1 MMTPWGDDSLAAM
14 AIDNR
19 LFEEIAIGD
28 TARATR
34 VCTAQE
40 LRAFALAGAS
50 PVMLPAA
57 GDTTSPAPEESL
69 APANWLAEQ
78 FARLIAMR
86 LPGPG
91 ARLRAQSLTYRRA
104 LAPGDEI
111 RLEVRV
117 LEKRAPSMLVLQLHA
132 ASAAGEALAEGIAE
146 VLACEQRRSL
156 SGAPAPEVLIHRHGH
171 GNRLLAACAGLP
183 ALPTAVV
190 MPHDLPSLEG
200 ALLAAEAGL
209 IVPILVGD
217 RARITELARAAGRS
231 LEGLAMVD
239 ADSPAGC
246 ASTAV
251 VLCGQGRASAILK
264 GSLHSDTLM
273 AAVVAREAGLRTA
286 RRMSHVFMMDVPGVD
301 HPLFISDA
309 AINIA
314 PDLVTKADIVRN
326 AIDLARACGL
336 ARPRVAVLSAVETV
350 NPAIPSTLD
359 AALLAKMAER
369 GQIEGGLVD
378 GPLAMDNA
386 VDPGAA
392 RAKGIVSPVAG
403 HAEVLIA
410 PDLEAGNL
418 IAKELAFL
426 VQAESAGL
434 VLGARVPVM
443 LTSRADPARSRL
455 LSCALAV
462 LLAYWQRT
470 GASAL
475 ATRAA
480 PTTAPPPAT
489 DAPASSPPA

>member
-1 MMTPWGDDSLAAM
+1 MFT
-14 AIDNR
+14 
-19 LFEEIAIGD
+19 
-28 TARATR
+28 
-34 VCTAQE
+34 
-40 LRAFALAGAS
+40 
-50 PVMLPAA
+50 
-57 GDTTSPAPEESL
+57 
-69 APANWLAEQ
+69 
-78 FARLIAMR
+78 
-86 LPGPG
+86 
-91 ARLRAQSLTYRRA
+91 
-104 LAPGDEI
+104 
-111 RLEVRV
+111 
-117 LEKRAPSMLVLQLHA
+117 
-132 ASAAGEALAEGIAE
+132 
-146 VLACEQRRSL
+146 
-156 SGAPAPEVLIHRHGH
+156 
-171 GNRLLAACAGLP
+171 
-183 ALPTAVV
+183 
-190 MPHDLPSLEG
+190 
-200 ALLAAEAGL
+200 GL
-209 IVPILVGD
+209 IQERGTV
-217 RARITELARAAGRS
+217 
-231 LEGLAMVD
+231 
-239 ADSPAGC
+239 
-246 ASTAV
+246 
-251 VLCGQGRASAILK
+251 
-264 GSLHSDTLM
+264 
-273 AAVVAREAGLRTA
+273 
-286 RRMSHVFMMDVPGVD
+286 
-301 HPLFISDA
+301 
-309 AINIA
+309 
-314 PDLVTKADIVRN
+314 ADIVRN

-386 VDPGAA
+386 IDPGAA

>member
-1 MMTPWGDDSLAAM
+1 MTPFGDDSLAPM

-19 LFEEIAIGD
+19 LFDEIAVGD

-34 VCTAQE
+34 VCTAQD
-40 LRAFALAGAS
+40 LRAFALAGGS
-50 PVMLPAA
+50 PVPLPAA
-57 GDTTSPAPEESL
+57 DATSPARPDDTL
-69 APANWLAEQ
+69 APANWLVEQ
-78 FARLIAMR
+78 FARLVAMR

-91 ARLRAQSLTYRRA
+91 ARLRAQSIGFTGA
-104 LAPGDEI
+104 LAVGDEL
-111 RLEVRV
+111 RLELSVV
-117 LEKRAPSMLVLQLHA
+117 EKRAPGLLVLQA
-132 ASAAGEALAEGIAE
+132 TAVGPGGRIVAEGLLEVIAPGT
-146 VLACEQRRSL
+146 RRSL
-156 SGAPAPEVLIHRHGH
+156 TVAEPPEVLIHRYGH
-171 GNRLLAACAGLP
+171 GQRLLAACAALP
-183 ALPTAVV
+183 ALPTAVA
-190 MPHDLPSLEG
+190 MPHDQPSLEG
-200 ALLAAEAGL
+200 ALLAAEVGL

-217 RARITELARAAGRS
+217 PDRIADLGRAADRS
-231 LEGLAMVD
+231 LEGVEIVAAASA
-239 ADSPAGC
+239 ADC
-246 ASTAV
+246 AATAV
-251 VLCGQGRASAILK
+251 ALCSQGRAAAILK

-273 AAVVAREAGLRTA
+273 AAVVARDAGLRTA
-286 RRMSHVFMMDVPGVD
+286 RRMSHVFVMDVPGVD
-301 HPLFISDA
+301 HPLFVSDA

-314 PDLVTKADIVRN
+314 PDLATKADIVRN

-386 VDPGAA
+386 VDAGAA
-392 RAKGIVSPVAG
+392 STKGIVSPVAG

-418 IAKELAFL
+418 IAKELSFIAH
-426 VQAESAGL
+426 AESAGL
-434 VLGARVPVM
+434 VMGARVPVM

-462 LLAYWQRT
+462 LLAHWQRT

-475 ATRAA
+475 AVASAPAAA
-480 PTTAPPPAT
+480 PGPAA
-489 DAPASSPPA
+489 DAPASPPPA